1 VLENQCTGA
10 PDYAGDQDNDPLNNT
25 DCVTG
30 SSRDTQAR
38 AAELQVFSFDES
50 TRPPGDPVV
59 ASTMTAPATVKPGD
73 QIQYTI
79 SYTNLGPEPSAGATI
94 TDQLPAGVWFNF
106 ASDGA
111 TYNSNTRTVKWDLG
125 TVPVSYTGTVK
136 LTVRVPSS
144 TPLGAVLL
152 NQSQFAGQLTF
163 SPPAAAVTTV
173 GLL

>member
-1 VLENQCTGA
+1 VLENHCTGA

-111 TYNSNTRTVKWDLG
+111 TYNSNTRTVKWDL
-125 TVPVSYTGTVK
+125 VK